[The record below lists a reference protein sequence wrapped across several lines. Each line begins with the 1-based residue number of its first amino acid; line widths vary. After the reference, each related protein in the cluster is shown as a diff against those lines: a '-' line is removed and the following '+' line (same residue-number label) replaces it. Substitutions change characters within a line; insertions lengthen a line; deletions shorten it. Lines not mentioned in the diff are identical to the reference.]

1 MIKSNIRKANADA
14 IWYHSG
20 FLYLPHIVPP
30 PDISYKIFVMI
41 GAIWSSILYIF
52 SLFEYYKVTDDR
64 IIFVSRL
71 GMKKKEAYF
80 TNIYKIYVYPDKLI
94 KAVHIEYGTLGGNE
108 IVVNSGIKDYKK
120 LIRII
125 IERSE
130 GSPNRLIDKR
140 AFEIIK

>member
-1 MIKSNIRKANADA
+1 M
-14 IWYHSG
+14 
-20 FLYLPHIVPP
+20 PP

-94 KAVHIEYGTLGGNE
+94 KAVRIEYGTLGGNE